1 MQKIVPDADALPSLS
16 ISTEKICQIAAK
28 ARQFDVKD
36 VVADPDSAS
45 NPADDAMVDVLED
58 HKDDPVLEEL
68 TAFIDGLSE
77 DERVDLVALTWL
89 GRGDSTVDDWNR
101 LRAEAARNHRRRTA
115 RYLLGLPLLSN
126 YLEDALSHFGRSCSD
141 ISDI

>member
-1 MQKIVPDADALPSLS
+1 
-16 ISTEKICQIAAK
+16 AK

-58 HKDDPVLEEL
+58 HKDDPILEEL

-89 GRGDSTVDDWNR
+89 GRGDFTVDDWNR
-101 LRAEAARNHRRRTA
+101 LHCRGREAADRSAPGSGCAPGRAATFAAAPLGTCSGCPFCLIISRTPCRILA
-115 RYLLGLPLLSN
+115 DLAATYL
-126 YLEDALSHFGRSCSD
+126 
-141 ISDI
+141 ISDQVDG